1 MAKRNR
7 TKKTMIYKTLHRK
20 LDMDEHKP
28 YLNQGYTQVTKTI
41 SSSCSTSGISCV
53 IVVNYPVIIPELQ
66 KDGIDLR
73 KPITGTCISGNGM
86 HELVDFLMD
95 IPNSKVVVQGQ
106 LSLFSITRPSQAI
119 IVLI

>member
-1 MAKRNR
+1 V
-7 TKKTMIYKTLHRK
+7 TKK
-20 LDMDEHKP
+20 
-28 YLNQGYTQVTKTI
+28 I
-41 SSSCSTSGISCV
+41 SSSCSTSGTSCV
-53 IVVNYPVIIPELQ
+53 TVVNYPVIIPELQ

-73 KPITGTCISGNGM
+73 KPITFISGNGM

-95 IPNSKVVVQGQ
+95 IPNSKVVVQCQ